1 MMQSSSFSR
10 KLSEENNSLVRTLRR
25 RADLHP
31 ERLAFRFLQDDESEN
46 ITINFGELDRRARA
60 IGAWLESFNAKGER
74 ALILYPPGLD
84 YIAAFMGC
92 LYAGVIAVP
101 AYPPRLN
108 RPVPRIQ
115 SIVDDSHATFALTT
129 TSIHSNIEKRFEHAP
144 DLKALHWLNTEQVPA
159 GLEADWRDPNVSP
172 DALAFLQYT
181 SGSTSQPKGVMLSH
195 GNLMHNLEAISR
207 GFHIDETVMGIF
219 WLPSYHDMGLI
230 GGILEPMYLG
240 GATTLMSPPSFL
252 QRPVRWLEAITRYR
266 GNTCGAPN
274 FAYDLCVD
282 KVTPEQKET
291 LDLSSWSLVFCGAE
305 PIRPE
310 TLERFSRAFAG
321 CGFRKTSF
329 YPCYGLAE
337 SSLIVSGADGPSEL
351 RTFTVDRKSLESD
364 LVVPAQASE
373 EGSVTMVNCGP
384 SIFDQKIIIVNP
396 NTLLQ
401 CEPNQVGEI
410 WVSGP
415 SVAQG
420 YWGLEEETRRTF
432 QAHVADTGE
441 GPFMRTGDLGF
452 LQNGELFVT
461 GRLKDLI
468 IIHGSNHYP
477 QDIELTVETC
487 HPALQPAGG
496 AAFSI
501 TEGDKEQLVVVQ
513 ELNRQNRQADV
524 NEVAA
529 AIRQAVAD
537 KHDLQIFAIVLIK
550 PMSIP
555 KTSSGKIQRRACKT
569 AFLNGELEVVGEWR
583 AKKLSTPT
591 TQKEKTDSLPSKTA
605 KVGMSA
611 NVLQAWLVTRIASML
626 EMDAASIDPRQ
637 PFTYYGLG
645 SVQAVSLTGDLE
657 DFLGRK
663 LAPTLAWDYPTIE
676 LLANHLASYSQPTK
690 TASTPATIQPSS
702 KFTREPIAIIGMSCR
717 FPQAAN
723 PQAFWD
729 LLRNGVD
736 AISEVPADRWNV
748 DAFYSSD
755 SAAAGKVTS

>member
-1 MMQSSSFSR
+1 MMRSSA
-10 KLSEENNSLVRTLRR
+10 LSPNISHEKNTLVRVLRW

-31 ERLAFRFLQDDESEN
+31 ETLAFRFLQDDESEN

-74 ALILYPPGLD
+74 ALLLYPPGLD

-92 LYAGVIAVP
+92 LYAGVTAVP

-115 SIVDDSHATFALTT
+115 SIVDDSHASFALTT
-129 TSIHSNIEKRFEHAP
+129 TTILSNIEKRFEHAP

-159 GLEADWRDPNVSP
+159 GLGADWRDPNVSP
-172 DALAFLQYT
+172 DTLAFLQYT

-207 GFHIDETVMGIF
+207 GFHIDSTVMGIF

-291 LDLSSWSLVFCGAE
+291 LDLSSWTLAFCGAE

-310 TLERFSRAFAG
+310 TLERFARAFAG
-321 CGFRKTSF
+321 CGFRKASF
-329 YPCYGLAE
+329 YPCYGMAE
-337 SSLIVSGADGPSEL
+337 SALIVSGADGPSEP

-364 LVVPAQASE
+364 LVVPSSANE

-384 SIFDQKIIIVNP
+384 PVIDQKIIIVNST
-396 NTLLQ
+396 TLLQ
-401 CEPNQVGEI
+401 CESNQVGEI
-410 WVSGP
+410 WVAGP

-420 YWGLEEETRRTF
+420 YWGLEEESRRTF
-432 QAHVADTGE
+432 QAYVADTGE
-441 GPFMRTGDLGF
+441 GPFLRTGDLGF

-501 TEGDKEQLVVVQ
+501 TGEGKEQLVIVQ
-513 ELNRQNRQADV
+513 EVTRQNRQADI
-524 NEVAA
+524 NEVAG

-569 AFLNGELEVVGEWR
+569 AFLNGELEIVGEWR
-583 AKKLSTPT
+583 AKAPSSPA
-591 TQKEKTDSLPSKTA
+591 LPPKGEGSRSPSPLGEGLGEGPRR
-605 KVGMSA
+605 GMRA
-611 NVLQAWLVTRIASML
+611 DVIQAWLVTRIASIL
-626 EMDAASIDPRQ
+626 EMDATSIDPRQ

-657 DFLGRK
+657 DLLGRK

-676 LLANHLASYSQPTK
+676 LFANHLANDSQPTK
-690 TASTPATIQPSS
+690 TISALSSSQPSS
-702 KFTREPIAIIGMSCR
+702 FTREPIAIIGMSCR
-717 FPQAAN
+717 FPKAASLG
-723 PQAFWD
+723 AFWD

-736 AISEVPADRWNV
+736 AISEVPVDRWNV
-748 DAFYSSD
+748 DAF
-755 SAAAGKVTS
+755 